1 MDVQALATKLEVEQS
16 IVERAVL
23 ANGFS
28 IDLDYTTPQENLI
41 TMYTEYLLAKED
53 EKNARLAFKYQDGE
67 ESVDKSEIYDQ
78 YRKYA
83 NDLRR
88 DWSEAKALYDD
99 EFSGSHSFFT
109 IRKRAPHLDARTRQ

>member
-28 IDLDYTTPQENLI
+28 IDLDYTASQENLI

-99 EFSGSHSFFT
+99 EFSGRHSFFT
-109 IRKRAPHLDARTRQ
+109 IRKRAPHLDARTR